1 MRGYSLGGTRDADTV
16 TGLLCIVL
24 GAGRG
29 TVGIEVGVDSV
40 YRNEV
45 TSSSCAGMIGVS
57 NYRKDELETVAQG
70 DVRSE
75 YRCAGRGVRRLVYRN
90 KVYLTWRRAR

>member
-70 DVRSE
+70 EEFVGLCIE
-75 YRCAGRGVRRLVYRN
+75 TRCILLGAGRGKEFYS
-90 KVYLTWRRAR
+90 